1 MCEKEEEGGLESET
15 IKYIC
20 RGREKIPGFEIR
32 QDITTKKGKMKVVND
47 KEVLKKG
54 RMMEGVFCGGINGER
69 KRRMKGNLFYFPAST
84 FSLVNL
90 VSSDIFFLCES

>member
-1 MCEKEEEGGLESET
+1 
-15 IKYIC
+15 
-20 RGREKIPGFEIR
+20 
-32 QDITTKKGKMKVVND
+32 VVND

-90 VSSDIFFLCES
+90 VSSDIFFYVKVDYLCMLFPPAGGKFGEILEESCWEMLEGK